1 MGLVQYIEGKAFE
14 DEVRRSWSVI
24 PDSWLLR
31 ITDGKKTGPRPAD
44 FIAITNKCNFL
55 IEAKK
60 REALTFN
67 RYTVE
72 THQIKSLLD
81 FQCSP
86 HLISKSKRFYPLHTR
101 KLCHFHN
108 V

>member
-44 FIAITNKCNFL
+44 FIAITNKCNRKYVL
-55 IEAKK
+55 QKSYV
-60 REALTFN
+60 
-67 RYTVE
+67 RYS
-72 THQIKSLLD
+72 SLHRKVSRLCYFRLSCQSQAGSLFGG
-81 FQCSP
+81 FQP
-86 HLISKSKRFYPLHTR
+86 Y
-101 KLCHFHN
+101 N
-108 V
+108 D